1 MPRISLGSGKDGS
14 GGADAGVLDGPNRC
28 DDVVR
33 VIVVDGCKQ
42 SLGNKYSRRT
52 PLLLSA
58 HNCNVFLGRFL
69 K

>member
-14 GGADAGVLDGPNRC
+14 GGADAGVLDGPNGC
-28 DDVVR
+28 GDVVR
-33 VIVVDGCKQ
+33 VIVVDGCKR

-58 HNCNVFLGRFL
+58 CNCNVFLGRFL